1 MKIVF
6 MGTPSF
12 AAYSLKKII
21 DEGYEIPLVVTQPDR
36 RGNRN
41 KMILSPV
48 KEMALEHGL
57 EVAQPHRIKDDA
69 EFVSGLK
76 EIAPDMIVVAAFGQ
90 ILPKEVLDIPRLG
103 CINVHGSLLPKLRG
117 ASPMQ
122 SAILEGLDETGVT
135 IMRMDEG
142 LDTGDMISKVKV
154 DIRGKDI
161 IEVADLLA
169 EAGADL
175 LAMTIPQIENGS
187 AAYTSQ
193 NEEEATYSHLIKKS
207 DGYTDFNESAVQIE
221 RKIRA
226 YADWPSCYTYID
238 GGLQLKLYKAEAI
251 PGESSTYAP
260 GTVSAVDKHD
270 YTISCQEGSLKVLE
284 QQLQGKKRMGAGDF
298 MRGHKLT
305 PGDRFCAE
313 EDK

>member
-12 AAYSLKKII
+12 AAYSLKKVI

-187 AAYTSQ
+187 AAYTGQ
-193 NEEEATYSHLIKKS
+193 NEDEATYSHLIKKS

-260 GTVSAVDKHD
+260 GRK
-270 YTISCQEGSLKVLE
+270 EKNG
-284 QQLQGKKRMGAGDF
+284 
-298 MRGHKLT
+298 RGRLYE
-305 PGDRFCAE
+305 RS
-313 EDK
+313 